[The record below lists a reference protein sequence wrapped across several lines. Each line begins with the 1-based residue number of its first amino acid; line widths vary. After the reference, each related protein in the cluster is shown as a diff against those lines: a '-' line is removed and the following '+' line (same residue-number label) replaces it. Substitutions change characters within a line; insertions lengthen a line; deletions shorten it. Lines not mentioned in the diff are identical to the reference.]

1 MLEKQRCL
9 YVGPFLWALC
19 TIMWVVG
26 VYVFVCGLLVCM
38 GWEGI
43 QYNMPILAQLCS
55 MEALIFYWLGADYNS
70 NQLEFQILLLLIFYW
85 LTRGWVGGLILTNWN
100 FLSSCGLSAPVHHIF
115 EYLGPQGVGC

>member
-1 MLEKQRCL
+1 MW
-9 YVGPFLWALC
+9 VHF
-19 TIMWVVG
+19 MWVVG

-100 FLSSCGLSAPVHHIF
+100 FLSSCGLSTPVHHIL